1 MRGGGC
7 AEAGLVGIGCDA
19 GVLRKGAVARN
30 TRTARRIGGR
40 DPAGP
45 GRGTSRHSA
54 SRPPDGG
61 ARQEA
66 ARPCGATPDSVAG
79 KGAMTDPGG
88 SSACRAAP
96 VCASR
101 VPSGSRERADP
112 PMPVGGYGDARRV
125 LAGTFRSM
133 TSGRLSESRPDTRGA
148 SGVRGAA
155 GRGRTLA
162 ARPAGLPRRA
172 ARPHPGHGV
181 PVAAGAQPRPP
192 EAAPRGRGAASVR
205 RDMGSGLRFSRYGRP
220 CAVRQHVLTPA
231 GLRRRAAAAAASPR
245 AATGARRRVHGRV
258 RVPAGG
264 GMGNGAGPRRDR
276 WGKGPHPR

>member
-1 MRGGGC
+1 MGGARKPASWESGVTPECSGRERWRAIRGPLAELGGGTRQGRGG
-7 AEAGLVGIGCDA
+7 
-19 GVLRKGAVARN
+19 ARPV
-30 TRTARRIGGR
+30 TARRGR
-40 DPAGP
+40 RTAVRARRRRDRAG
-45 GRGTSRHSA
+45 RH
-54 SRPPDGG
+54 R
-61 ARQEA
+61 
-66 ARPCGATPDSVAG
+66 TPWRER
-79 KGAMTDPGG
+79 GAMTDPGG

-133 TSGRLSESRPDTRGA
+133 TSGRLSESRSDTRGA

-181 PVAAGAQPRPP
+181 PVAAGAQPRPS